1 MIISRLAAS
10 EQERAISPARY
21 SHCVLKHHLIMFC
34 KWFGNS
40 ILVTRALLCNW
51 EKSSSIQF
59 FFPERSK
66 THKSICKKEM
76 SFSSVAAFVQNVS
89 NCSPAHWLFPPRTHY
104 YANAISCQL
113 LFAIELPQFPI
124 SLSFSLVAHGGRD

>member
-10 EQERAISPARY
+10 EQKRAISPGRY
-21 SHCVLKHHLIMFC
+21 SHCVLKRHLIMFC

-51 EKSSSIQF
+51 EKSSFNSIF
-59 FFPERSK
+59 FSERSK
-66 THKSICKKEM
+66 AHKSICKKEM

-89 NCSPAHWLFPPRTHY
+89 NCSPAHWLFLPRTHY

-113 LFAIELPQFPI
+113 LFANERPQFPI
-124 SLSFSLVAHGGRD
+124 SLSFSLVAHGGCD